1 MLEKGFSFHYFEE
14 NDQYR
19 IERSPVITGDLKTM
33 QSSLLQERTNVPET
47 LHCVR
52 SPTTSWSPI
61 MTWPPAS
68 NVRPLPQ
75 PFASNK

>member
-1 MLEKGFSFHYFEE
+1 MNILHIDKKLC
-14 NDQYR
+14 R
-19 IERSPVITGDLKTM
+19 AR
-33 QSSLLQERTNVPET
+33 SLLQERSNVQASLHT
-47 LHCVR
+47 LYCVR